1 MHFKK
6 QTLAVLMALA
16 LAPFAASAATLTADD
31 QSNTITGLD
40 SSQMISKDNGNTW
53 LAYTSETQN
62 NFPGTETVV
71 VAVKDNLAITSE
83 NYDPTLSY
91 PTAGTVVRYNGYYW
105 TSKWWV
111 NPAEVPGSNEVWQ
124 KGAAINI
131 QTLGTFEFLPYTGQ
145 AAIDFQNDQKAKLAA
160 MRKIIGYFPEW
171 GVYDAHNNFT
181 PDKIDYSTLT
191 EINYGFAVVKNGE
204 VTMHDTEKGPGLIKE
219 LNERTEAAGV
229 RHIISVGGWN
239 NSEEGV
245 FEAATATQEGTEKLA
260 SSMVAY
266 MLKWD
271 FDGIDIDWEYPDTD
285 AEKESFTN
293 LVQLVRAKLD
303 DEGKKDDKY
312 YSLSAAVTTNH
323 NKIEF
328 INPAVTTPLLDTVNV
343 MAYDIH
349 GAFDPVTGH
358 NAPLNANSKD
368 EDQLLNVAATMTEYV
383 NTWNVPKSKLLMG
396 IPYYG
401 RGWGDVEPT
410 EIVKGLPGL
419 FAPGTATVHGT
430 WDDPDQNT
438 GTHPWYV
445 LKEKL
450 ASGEY
455 VRYWDS
461 ESGVPYLYGPQ
472 NKEFLTYDDPQ
483 SVKEKVD
490 YINQQ
495 GFAGAIVWDISGD
508 TPDHELGNIVKEIKT
523 TPAQDPDMKG
533 LFVTLQNGGRRVVF
547 NLPADKLTSGH
558 AYRVEVDGK
567 YLFSTEGVQ
576 PYYAYAGYLGNEVS
590 LNSGD
595 VSSKIP
601 VGSVIT
607 VKRTTPDAAVI
618 GQITVTQDMLDG
630 KKSVINDGSVKSLTV
645 QKINNVPYAIVEFA
659 KDKLQSKDGS
669 SYVAKVIDD
678 DQQIGNTIFYCDN
691 GKCSYANA
699 SDQGDNTILVKSDE
713 KAISVGETIVIE
725 RTSPNPAYVAEVVV
739 TADMLK

>member
-1 MHFKK
+1 MRLNKL
-6 QTLAVLMALA
+6 TTAL
-16 LAPFAASAATLTADD
+16 LLSFACSSFMASAATLTADD
-31 QSNTITGLD
+31 QANTITGLD
-40 SSQMISKDNGNTW
+40 SSQMLSKDNGASW
-53 LAYTSETQN
+53 KAYTDENQN
-62 NFPGTETVV
+62 SFPGTETVI

-83 NYDPTLSY
+83 NYDPALSY

-105 TSKWWV
+105 TSKWWA
-111 NPAEVPGSNEVWQ
+111 NPGEAPGSNEVWQ
-124 KGAAINI
+124 QGAVINI

-145 AAIDFQNDQKAKLAA
+145 AAIDFQNDEKEKLAA
-160 MRKIIGYFPEW
+160 IRKVTGYFPEW

-181 PDKIDYSTLT
+181 PDKIDYTGLT
-191 EINYGFAVVKNGE
+191 EINYGFAVIKNGE
-204 VTMHDTEKGPGLIKE
+204 VTMHDTEKGPGLIKD
-219 LNERTEAAGV
+219 LNDRTEAAGV
-229 RHIISVGGWN
+229 RHVISIGGWN

-266 MLKWD
+266 MLEWD

-285 AEKESFTN
+285 VEKESFTK
-293 LVQLVRAKLD
+293 LVQLVRSQLD
-303 DEGKKDDKY
+303 EEGKKDDTY

-323 NKIEF
+323 TKIEY

-349 GAFDPVTGH
+349 GAFDPITGH
-358 NAPLNANSKD
+358 NAALYANSKD
-368 EDQLLNVAATMTEYV
+368 EDQKLNVAATMNEYV
-383 NTWNVPKSKLLMG
+383 NTWHVPKNKLLMG

-401 RGWGDVEPT
+401 RGWGNVEPT

-430 WDDPDQNT
+430 WDDVDQNT

-450 ASGEY
+450 ASGDY

-461 ESGVPYLYGPQ
+461 ESGVPYLYGPA

-523 TPAQDPDMKG
+523 TPAQDPDLKG
-533 LFVTLQNGGRRVVF
+533 IIVSLFDNEKRVTI
-547 NLPADKLTSGH
+547 NLDASKLTSGNN
-558 AYRVEVDGK
+558 YSVDIDGQ
-567 YLFSTEGVQ
+567 YLFSTSGSSCNDS
-576 PYYAYAGYLGNEVS
+576 YRDNYGKEVS
-590 LNSGD
+590 VRSGD
-595 VSSKIP
+595 VSSRIK

-607 VKRTTPDAAVI
+607 VTRNAPDTKEI
-618 GQITVTQDMLDG
+618 GQLIVTEDMLNGNNPVMSDG
-630 KKSVINDGSVKSLTV
+630 TVKSLTV
-645 QKINNVPYAIVEFA
+645 TKINNVPYVLVDFDSA
-659 KDKLQSKDGS
+659 KLKSADGS
-669 SYVAKVIDD
+669 HYYAKVIDD
-678 DQQIGNTIFYCDN
+678 DKKKGNYIFSCEN
-691 GKCSYANA
+691 GKCNYSSV
-699 SDQGDNTILVKSDE
+699 SDKGDVSTVKSDE
-713 KAISVGETIVIE
+713 KDISVGETIVIE
-725 RTSPNPAYVAEVVV
+725 RETPNPATVAKVVV

>member
-1 MHFKK
+1 MRLNKL
-6 QTLAVLMALA
+6 TTAL
-16 LAPFAASAATLTADD
+16 LLSFACSSFMASAATLTADD
-31 QSNTITGLD
+31 QANTITGLD
-40 SSQMISKDNGNTW
+40 SSQMLSKDNGNTW

-111 NPAEVPGSNEVWQ
+111 NPGEAPGSNEVWQ

-145 AAIDFQNDQKAKLAA
+145 AAIDFQNDQKEKLAG

-181 PDKIDYSTLT
+181 PDKIDYTTLT

-285 AEKESFTN
+285 AEKESFTK
-293 LVQLVRAKLD
+293 LVQLVRSQLD
-303 DEGKKDDKY
+303 EEGKKDDTY

-323 NKIEF
+323 TKIEY
-328 INPAVTTPLLDTVNV
+328 INPAVTAPLLDTVNV

-349 GAFDPVTGH
+349 GAFDPITGH
-358 NAPLNANSKD
+358 NAALYANSKD
-368 EDQLLNVAATMTEYV
+368 EDQKLNVAATMNEYV
-383 NTWNVPKSKLLMG
+383 NTWHVPKNKLLMG

-419 FAPGTATVHGT
+419 FAPGSATVHGT
-430 WDDPDQNT
+430 WDDVGQNT

-450 ASGEY
+450 ASGDY

-461 ESGVPYLYGPQ
+461 ESGVPYLYGPA

-508 TPDHELGNIVKEIKT
+508 TPDHELGNIVRGVLVDNGYQGYNPGIRADSKNNMKSLNFEPLIDTAHFQGNNEYRVLIDGVETCKSSYGNLT
-523 TPAQDPDMKG
+523 TFQKVDKG
-533 LFVTLQNGGRRVVF
+533 DTVMLKCALGVPETGTELMLVYKDLANGTAEQV
-547 NLPADKLTSGH
+547 LEKLTFDENTWTATDNNVKDFSLK
-558 AYRVEVDGK
+558 GK
-567 YLFSTEGVQ
+567 QLSVIYDPAGRNGFSIYQ
-576 PYYAYAGYLGNEVS
+576 NNHYLG
-590 LNSGD
+590 
-595 VSSKIP
+595 
-601 VGSVIT
+601 T
-607 VKRTTPDAAVI
+607 
-618 GQITVTQDMLDG
+618 M
-630 KKSVINDGSVKSLTV
+630 
-645 QKINNVPYAIVEFA
+645 
-659 KDKLQSKDGS
+659 
-669 SYVAKVIDD
+669 
-678 DQQIGNTIFYCDN
+678 
-691 GKCSYANA
+691 YANGSA
-699 SDQGDNTILVKSDE
+699 AYLSKKVTSEGYNNFFTNLKAVNVGDKFELIRNDKDWEIQH
-713 KAISVGETIVIE
+713 
-725 RTSPNPAYVAEVVV
+725 EVRSFIV
-739 TADMLK
+739 TADMLN